1 MAWYYTFIEEE
12 YSLFPGRINFNLDK
26 FRQLIMSR
34 CKMTLEE
41 YESWCPEIL
50 DIENGVFDL
59 CFGVCGQ
66 GQVPKSVS
74 YKNDG
79 EPIFVW

>member
-1 MAWYYTFIEEE
+1 MAWYYTFTEEE
-12 YSLFPGRINFNLDK
+12 YSLFPGRINFNLDI

-41 YESWCPEIL
+41 YESWNPEIL

-59 CFGVCGQ
+59 CFGMGNQ

-74 YKNDG
+74 YTNNGDQ
-79 EPIFVW
+79 IFVW